1 MLNFE
6 YSICYISIK
15 KKKTIKIKANL
26 AKYLNLL
33 IIFGSLLK
41 LSKKEKLLTSAD
53 SNKWGVEME

>member
-1 MLNFE
+1 MLYFNL
-6 YSICYISIK
+6 

-26 AKYLNLL
+26 AKCLNLL
-33 IIFGSLLK
+33 SIFGSLIK